1 MEKVRI
7 DKWLWSV
14 RIFKSRSIATQAC
27 KSGKIKVNGSKC
39 KPARTVA
46 VDSLI
51 SVDKKGLK
59 LEFKILELLKSRVSY
74 SIAKDCYEDLT
85 SVEEREKFR
94 AFHHRRLSGEDR
106 ESGLGRPTKRDRRDL
121 ETFKDNDEWIDE
133 DWSYDVGDDD

>member
-39 KPARTVA
+39 KPARTVM
-46 VDSLI
+46 VDNLI

-59 LEFKILELLKSRVSY
+59 LEFKIIELLKSRVGF

-85 SVEEREKFR
+85 PLEEREKFR
-94 AFHHRRLSGEDR
+94 AFHHRRLSGEER
-106 ESGLGRPTKRDRRDL
+106 EVGLGRPTKRDRRDL
-121 ETFKDNDEWIDE
+121 ENFKEIDEWMDE
-133 DWSYDVGDDD
+133 DLPYDFADDD

>member
-39 KPARTVA
+39 KPARTVM
-46 VDSLI
+46 VDNLI

-59 LEFKILELLKSRVSY
+59 LEFKILELLKSRVGF

-85 SVEEREKFR
+85 SLEEREKFR

-106 ESGLGRPTKRDRRDL
+106 EIGLGRPTKRDRREL
-121 ETFKDNDEWIDE
+121 ESFKDNDGWHDE
-133 DWSYDVGDDD
+133 DWSYDMVDED

>member
-27 KSGKIKVNGSKC
+27 KSGKIKVNASKC
-39 KPARTVA
+39 KPARTVS
-46 VDSLI
+46 VNDLI

-59 LEFKILELLKSRVSY
+59 LEFKILELLKSRVGF

-85 SVEEREKFR
+85 PIEEREKFR

-106 ESGLGRPTKRDRRDL
+106 EAGLGRPTKRNRREL
-121 ETFKDNDEWIDE
+121 ENFKEIDEWMDD
-133 DWSYDVGDDD
+133 DWSYDMVDEV

>member
-27 KSGKIKVNGSKC
+27 KSGKIKVNASKC
-39 KPARTVA
+39 KPARTVL
-46 VDSLI
+46 VNDFI

-59 LEFKILELLKSRVSY
+59 LEFKILQLLKSRVGFSL
-74 SIAKDCYEDLT
+74 AKDCYEDLT
-85 SVEEREKFR
+85 PNEEREKFR

-106 ESGLGRPTKRDRRDL
+106 EVGLGRPTKRDRREL
-121 ETFKDNDEWIDE
+121 ESFKENDDWHDE
-133 DWSYDVGDDD
+133 DWSYDMVDED

>member
-39 KPARTVA
+39 KPARTVM
-46 VDSLI
+46 VDNLI

-59 LEFKILELLKSRVSY
+59 LEFKIIELLKSRVGF

-85 SVEEREKFR
+85 SLEEREKFR

-106 ESGLGRPTKRDRRDL
+106 EVGLGRPTKRDRRDL
-121 ETFKDNDEWIDE
+121 ETFKDNDEWMDE
-133 DWSYDVGDDD
+133 DWSYDIGDDE